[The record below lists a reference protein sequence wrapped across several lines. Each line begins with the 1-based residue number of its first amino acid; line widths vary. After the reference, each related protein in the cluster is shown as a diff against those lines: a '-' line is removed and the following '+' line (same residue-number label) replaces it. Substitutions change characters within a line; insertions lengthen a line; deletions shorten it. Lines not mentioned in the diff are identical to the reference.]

1 MYEMFRVEVT
11 WMHAV
16 IKQHIIGFFTQSI
29 FFSKRRKIK
38 VIPMPESK
46 HLRGTDSGKTF
57 VNKWTKD
64 VA

>member
-1 MYEMFRVEVT
+1 MHEMFRVEVT
-11 WMHAV
+11 WMHAA
-16 IKQHIIGFFTQSI
+16 IKQHIIGFFYPVH
-29 FFSKRRKIK
+29 FFLQRRKIK